1 MISRLIETL
10 RQRARIRAV
19 AQLMGIRVV
28 ALAGNVLSGLLTAK
42 FLGPSGRGE
51 LAALIVAPAI
61 IGPICTLGLHAS
73 LIYNVRRDPENASR
87 YFGTALL
94 MLIGTGLAG
103 MAASMLLIQ
112 YWLGNQY
119 NADTIAFARLILLI
133 VPLNVIS
140 PSFNAVLEANGK
152 FGTSNSVIYVQ
163 SLVTLGLLG
172 VLAWTGLM
180 TPHAAALCYSG
191 FAIPIFLYLSVQAW
205 RILRPKWSFAAPFP
219 QRLLRFGLRFY
230 GVDILGVASSFL
242 DQFIVVFFLQPSE
255 VGNYAVALSLTR
267 VLQVAQGAVSTVLFP
282 SIAGRDVPSVVE
294 MVGRAVRVTSMVN
307 ALGAIG
313 LAVVGPYLLTLVY
326 GTKFQP
332 AVAPFLILLFEAIL
346 SSAARTLA
354 QAFSASGRPSAVT
367 AMEMAGV
374 IGSVSA
380 MMVLVPHLGTVGAAY
395 GAAFG
400 GAVRLTV
407 ALASFRKVLGVELP
421 RLWLNRMDFSWV
433 VAGRS

>member
-1 MISRLIETL
+1 
-10 RQRARIRAV
+10 
-19 AQLMGIRVV
+19 MGIRVV

-61 IGPICTLGLHAS
+61 IGPLCTLGLHAS
-73 LIYNVRRDPENASR
+73 LIYNVRRDPANASR

-94 MLIGTGLAG
+94 MLLGTGLIG
-103 MAASMLLIQ
+103 MAASMMLIQ

-119 NADTIAFARLILLI
+119 HADTISFARLILLI

-163 SLVTLGLLG
+163 ALVTLALLAILAFTGLL
-172 VLAWTGLM
+172 

-191 FAIPIFLYLSVQAW
+191 FAVPIFFYLSYQAW
-205 RILRPKWSFAAPFP
+205 RILRPTWSFNKEL
-219 QRLLRFGLRFY
+219 RTSLLRFGIRFY
-230 GVDILGVASSFL
+230 GVDILGVASSFI
-242 DQFIVVFFLQPSE
+242 DQFIVVFFLQPSD

-282 SIAGRDVPSVVE
+282 SIAGRDVSSVVE
-294 MVGRAVRVTSMVN
+294 TVGRAVRVTSMVN
-307 ALGAIG
+307 LLGAVC
-313 LAVVGPYLLTLVY
+313 LAVAGPYLLTRVY
-326 GTKFQP
+326 GTKFEP
-332 AVAPFLILLFEAIL
+332 AIAPFLILLFEAVL

-367 AMEMAGV
+367 GMELAGV
-374 IGSVSA
+374 IGSVTA
-380 MMVLVPHLGTVGAAY
+380 MMVLVPHLGTTGAAY
-395 GAAFG
+395 GAMFG

-407 ALASFRKVLGVELP
+407 AVASFRKVLGVELP
-421 RLWLNRMDFSWV
+421 RLWLNRMDLSWV
-433 VAGRS
+433 VASRS

>member
-1 MISRLIETL
+1 MISRLIQTL
-10 RQRARIRAV
+10 RERAKIRAV
-19 AQLMGIRVV
+19 AHLMGIRVV

-61 IGPICTLGLHAS
+61 IAPICTLGLHAS

-94 MLIGTGLAG
+94 MLLGTGLIG
-103 MAASMLLIQ
+103 TTASMLLIQ
-112 YWLGNQY
+112 FWLGNQY
-119 NADTIAFARLILLI
+119 SASTIDFARLILLI

-140 PSFNAVLEANGK
+140 PSFAAVLEANGK

-163 SLVTLGLLG
+163 ALVTLALLAILAFTGLL
-172 VLAWTGLM
+172 

-191 FAIPIFLYLSVQAW
+191 FAIPIFFYISYQACK
-205 RILRPKWSFAAPFP
+205 ILKPTWSFAAPF
-219 QRLLRFGLRFY
+219 RRSLLRFGIRFY

-242 DQFIVVFFLQPSE
+242 DQFIVVLFLSPAD

-282 SIAGRDVPSVVE
+282 SIAGQDLPSVVD

-307 ALGAIG
+307 LLGAIC
-313 LAVVGPYLLTLVY
+313 LSVAGPYLLTMVY
-326 GTKFQP
+326 GTKFEP
-332 AVAPFLILLFEAIL
+332 AVTPFLILLFEAVF

-367 AMEMAGV
+367 GMELAGV
-374 IGSVSA
+374 ASSISGMV
-380 MMVLVPHLGTVGAAY
+380 VLVPHLGIVGAAY
-395 GAAFG
+395 GAMFG
-400 GAVRLTV
+400 GIVRLAMSI
-407 ALASFRKVLGVELP
+407 ALFRKVLGVELP
-421 RLWLNRMDFSWV
+421 RLWLNRMDFNW
-433 VAGRS
+433 VAGRT

>member
-1 MISRLIETL
+1 MINRLLDTL
-10 RQRARIRAV
+10 RKRAKIRAV
-19 AQLMGIRVV
+19 AHLMGIRVV

-61 IGPICTLGLHAS
+61 IGPLCTLGLHAS

-94 MLIGTGLAG
+94 MLLATGLIG
-103 MAASMLLIQ
+103 VTASMLLIQ
-112 YWLGNQY
+112 FWLGNQY
-119 NADTIAFARLILLI
+119 DANTISFARLILLI

-163 SLVTLGLLG
+163 ALVTLALLGILAFTGLL
-172 VLAWTGLM
+172 

-191 FAIPIFLYLSVQAW
+191 FAIPIFFYLSFQAW
-205 RILRPKWSFAAPFP
+205 KILKPKWSFAAPFP

-242 DQFIVVFFLQPSE
+242 DQFIIVFFLAPGE

-282 SIAGRDVPSVVE
+282 SIAGQDLHSVVE
-294 MVGRAVRVTSMVN
+294 TVGRAVRVTSMVN
-307 ALGAIG
+307 TVGAIG
-313 LAVVGPYLLTLVY
+313 LSVLGPYLLILVY
-326 GTKFQP
+326 GPKFEP
-332 AVAPFLILLFEAIL
+332 AVAPFLVLLFEAIF

-367 AMEMAGV
+367 GMEMAGV
-374 IGSVSA
+374 IGSITA
-380 MMVLVPHLGTVGAAY
+380 MVILVPHLHTVGAAY
-395 GAAFG
+395 GAMFG
-400 GAVRLTV
+400 GLVRLTV
-407 ALASFRKVLGVELP
+407 AVACFRKVLGVELP

-433 VAGRS
+433 AGRP